1 MAVVCGLVRLL
12 VIVKVD
18 MAVNTTYN
26 IVSASV
32 WTDLEIHVGI
42 WVSCFPALQPL
53 LRICYRSLGIKS
65 TISNTKPSTGGYD
78 RYGQNTLHGSRSK
91 ESDTWIMLE
100 DSTGVQSKVESK
112 VESSPHTKKVSESGG
127 IAVSTRVDVSSKGLT
142 RMYE

>member
-1 MAVVCGLVRLL
+1 
-12 VIVKVD
+12 

-53 LRICYRSLGIKS
+53 LRICYRRLGIKS
-65 TISNTKPSTGGYD
+65 TISNTKPTTGGYD
-78 RYGQNTLHGSRSK
+78 RYGQNTLQGSRSK

-100 DSTGVQSKVESK
+100 DNNAVQSKVESAG
-112 VESSPHTKKVSESGG
+112 HTKNDNRSGG
-127 IAVSTRVDVSSKGLT
+127 IAVSTRVDISSKGPT
-142 RMYE
+142 QMYD